1 MSRDDWQRRLGPL
14 YGGAVALVHSSSW
27 KWPNDVR
34 DDARSSGWVVAVG
47 LPIGLVAY
55 IAAAFIH
62 WLHVPSP
69 IAAIIGL
76 AVLAIASA
84 AIVEKGL
91 VDRVDRE
98 QARSPSVPAILV
110 LVFTILVRAAAIV
123 SIAPGHWLGAFIATA
138 LVGRFAAVFLQSIGD
153 PILDDRAPR
162 SLVATPAPAWLV
174 AALGLA
180 VAALAT
186 IALGKAGLVAVILTA
201 AAAFVLGVAAQR
213 RDSGLSAPVVATAA
227 ALGELIVLLAATI

>member
-34 DDARSSGWVVAVG
+34 DEVRSSGWVVAVG
-47 LPIGLVAY
+47 LPIGLAAY
-55 IAAAFIH
+55 LAAAFVR
-62 WLHVPSP
+62 WLHIPAA

-76 AVLAIASA
+76 AVLALASA

-91 VDRVDRE
+91 VERVDRE
-98 QARSPSVPAILV
+98 QGRSPSVPAILV
-110 LVFTILVRAAAIV
+110 LVFTVLVRAAAIV
-123 SIAPGHWLGAFIATA
+123 SIAPAHWLGAFLSTA
-138 LVGRFAAVFLQSIGD
+138 LVGRFAAVFLQAIGD

-174 AALGLA
+174 AAIGLA
-180 VAALAT
+180 VAAVAT
-186 IALGKAGLVAVILTA
+186 IALGKAGLVAAILAA
-201 AAAFVLGVAAQR
+201 AAAFVLGVDAQR
-213 RDSGLSAPVVATAA
+213 RDSGLSAPVVATTAA
-227 ALGELIVLLAATI
+227 IGEMIVLLAATL